1 MKKKNILNIISII
14 IIILIISCDKEATSY
29 PDYRYNIL
37 GTYNGIQIDTRLSG
51 TWIHDTTFASMIISK
66 STSDSIINLQ
76 ILSASS
82 NESYQFKY
90 SNNVFTSVLTYHA
103 PQLWL
108 SNDTLFYHIQTTL
121 APIYGDCICKKVK

>member
-29 PDYRYNIL
+29 PYYRYNII
-37 GTYNGIQIDTRLSG
+37 GMYNGIQIDTRLSG

-82 NESYQFKY
+82 NELYQFKY

-103 PQLWL
+103 LQLWL